1 MLNLD
6 QHSSLGA
13 ALQAALERWPGEVC
27 LIESDREK
35 EKTRLTYSD
44 FKEMALPLARA
55 LEDADLRPGDRA
67 AIIMT
72 NQSKW
77 LISAYAVFYRG
88 GVLVP
93 LDFKL
98 SAAEHLQLL
107 AHSQA
112 RFLIIEYYLWRA
124 ILESPES
131 RNRKIR
137 SVLVTEAPPG
147 ADLGGALRWE
157 DFRRKGDPDFVPRQ
171 REDVACIVY
180 SSGTGGRPK
189 GCVLTHDNY
198 LEQCKSLTA
207 WYPFAPGVRYLS
219 ILPTNHAIDFMVGFI
234 GPFVCGACVV
244 HLRTLRPEFVRD
256 AFVRHKITYVSLV
269 PMVLKNL
276 ERGLKAK
283 FEELPSVK
291 RFLLDRAVGVNRAL
305 TQGQPRLKLSRG
317 LLGQVHHA
325 FGGDLEAIFTG
336 GAFVDPST
344 LQFFYDLGIPVA
356 NGYGLTEAC
365 TVLTLNDLKPFRAD
379 TVGKPLPGV
388 ELRILN
394 PEADGIGEVAVRSKT
409 VMAHYL
415 DDPELTAETHR
426 GWLAADR
433 RPRKIRWRRPSA
445 VVWAQEEH
453 DRDRR
458 RKKHLSGG
466 HRERLRRVAGQGVLH
481 FCREL
486 PVADQKPGAGDVG
499 ARGSAR
505 SQPGTDRRLAGS
517 DDRGQPAPARLQ
529 AGGRIS
535 AMERGFSADRI
546 HENQAPGA
554 GRRNRQKQQPRG
566 CGSAVKQAYLA
577 VVNPAAGGGRCR
589 KLVGP
594 ALERLRAAGIEL
606 EVAETRAPGEGTE
619 LARTAY
625 RRGYRKFIAV
635 GGDGTSYEIVN
646 GLFPQAEGDETPTL
660 AFLPLGTGN
669 SFLREF
675 SDRGV
680 AYAMEALVA
689 GRTLPCDV
697 LRLVHQDGVIY
708 YINLPS
714 MGFAADVATLRARRF
729 SRWGELGYQIVHLHY
744 LGVVPAAAVS
754 AAGGRRKGDRPPP
767 LSVSQL

>member
-13 ALQAALERWPGEVC
+13 ALQEALERWPGEVC

-124 ILESPES
+124 ILELPES

-189 GCVLTHDNY
+189 ACVLTHENY

-207 WYPFAPGVRYLS
+207 WYRFAPGVRYLS

-305 TQGQPRLKLSRG
+305 TQGQPHLRLSRG

-325 FGGDLEAIFTG
+325 FGGDLQAIFTG

-415 DDPELTAETHR
+415 DDPELTAETIVD
-426 GWLAADR
+426 GWLLTGDLGRVDGDGHLQLFGRKKNMIVTEGGKNIYPEDIENAFDALPVKEYCIFAANYLWPTKSLGQERLVLVVRLEANQEATDALQGQMTEANR
-433 RPRKIRWRRPSA
+433 RLPDFKRVGGYLLWSADFPRTASMKIKRLALAGEIGKSSSRAA
-445 VVWAQEEH
+445 VV
-453 DRDRR
+453 
-458 RKKHLSGG
+458 
-466 HRERLRRVAGQGVLH
+466 
-481 FCREL
+481 
-486 PVADQKPGAGDVG
+486 
-499 ARGSAR
+499 
-505 SQPGTDRRLAGS
+505 
-517 DDRGQPAPARLQ
+517 
-529 AGGRIS
+529 
-535 AMERGFSADRI
+535 
-546 HENQAPGA
+546 
-554 GRRNRQKQQPRG
+554 
-566 CGSAVKQAYLA
+566 
-577 VVNPAAGGGRCR
+577 
-589 KLVGP
+589 
-594 ALERLRAAGIEL
+594 AL
-606 EVAETRAPGEGTE
+606 
-619 LARTAY
+619 
-625 RRGYRKFIAV
+625 
-635 GGDGTSYEIVN
+635 
-646 GLFPQAEGDETPTL
+646 
-660 AFLPLGTGN
+660 
-669 SFLREF
+669 
-675 SDRGV
+675 
-680 AYAMEALVA
+680 
-689 GRTLPCDV
+689 
-697 LRLVHQDGVIY
+697 
-708 YINLPS
+708 
-714 MGFAADVATLRARRF
+714 
-729 SRWGELGYQIVHLHY
+729 
-744 LGVVPAAAVS
+744 
-754 AAGGRRKGDRPPP
+754 
-767 LSVSQL
+767 